1 MTANTNY
8 PDNIT
13 ALYARLSQEDT
24 LDGESNSIANQKKI
38 LLKYA
43 TDNHFSNPT
52 FFIDDGVSGVTFD
65 RPGWNEMIRLAEAG
79 KVQTVIVKDMSRMG
93 RDYLKVGYYTE
104 SFFAERDIRYIA
116 INDGVDSDKGD
127 NDFTPFRNLFNDFYA
142 RDTSKK
148 IRAVMRAKGN
158 AGEHLCTNPP
168 YGYMKDPADKKKW
181 MVDEEAAEIV
191 KRIFDLCIAGKGPM
205 QIAKILTADRVLTVT
220 AYNARQ
226 KGWAMPDNLYQW
238 CSKSVAGILERPEY
252 TGCTVNF
259 KTYTKSLKFK
269 KRMENTKENQR
280 VFEDTQPA
288 IIERG
293 QWERVQA
300 LRANKRR
307 PTKTGKTRIF
317 SGLVYCADCGA
328 KLYYY
333 TCNTY
338 KDESQDHFV
347 CSNYKS
353 NTGSCQIHYIR
364 EVTLYRRVLECIQ
377 GTLTYVRLFRDD
389 FTQEMLAQDEAS
401 RKAEQTQKR
410 KALSGAQKRME
421 DLDKIIQ
428 RLYEDS
434 VLGKLSDLR
443 FQKLSAQYE
452 TEQAE
457 IQQLAAS
464 LEREIENEAGQIAD
478 VGRFL
483 QLADRYSDLQELDA
497 ATVNEL
503 IEKIVIHSPERI
515 GGKKH
520 VTIEVYFTYV
530 GKIRIPLAKPELPTK
545 TEEPA

>member
-1 MTANTNY
+1 MTALFPLKNEMYSKGIFFDGQKGGVFIYNQIPVMNY
-8 PDNIT
+8 PQ
-13 ALYARLSQEDT
+13 YRRMRRLVHECCNY
-24 LDGESNSIANQKKI
+24 DGGNC
-38 LLKYA
+38 
-43 TDNHFSNPT
+43 
-52 FFIDDGVSGVTFD
+52 
-65 RPGWNEMIRLAEAG
+65 
-79 KVQTVIVKDMSRMG
+79 
-93 RDYLKVGYYTE
+93 
-104 SFFAERDIRYIA
+104 FAVFK
-116 INDGVDSDKGD
+116 NV
-127 NDFTPFRNLFNDFYA
+127 FNDYYA
-142 RDTSKK
+142 KDTSKK
-148 IRAVMRAKGN
+148 IRAVVKMRGE
-158 AGEHLCTNPP
+158 AGEHIASNPP
-168 YGYMKDPADKKKW
+168 YGYVKDPQNKKKW
-181 MVDEEAAEIV
+181 IVDEESAKV
-191 KRIFDLCIAGKGPM
+191 VRRIFDLCIAGKGPM
-205 QIAKILTADRVLTVT
+205 QIAKVLTADRVLTVT

-226 KGWAMPDNLYQW
+226 KGWVMPDNLYQW

-307 PTKTGKTRIF
+307 PTKTGKTSIF

-389 FTQEMLAQDEAS
+389 FTQEMLAQNEAS
-401 RKAEQTQKR
+401 RKAELTQKR

-434 VLGKLSDLR
+434 VLGKLSDLH

-452 TEQAE
+452 TEQEE
-457 IQQLAAS
+457 IQRLAAS
-464 LEREIENEAGQIAD
+464 LEREIENESGQIAN

-520 VTIEVYFTYV
+520 VTIEVYFTYL
-530 GKIRIPLAKPELPTK
+530 GKIRIHLPNRNCRQRQK
-545 TEEPA
+545 NRRDFKIPIPAEIADTANPRTADFTVKSVAAIFTAM

>member
-1 MTANTNY
+1 M
-8 PDNIT
+8 
-13 ALYARLSQEDT
+13 
-24 LDGESNSIANQKKI
+24 
-38 LLKYA
+38 
-43 TDNHFSNPT
+43 
-52 FFIDDGVSGVTFD
+52 
-65 RPGWNEMIRLAEAG
+65 
-79 KVQTVIVKDMSRMG
+79 
-93 RDYLKVGYYTE
+93 
-104 SFFAERDIRYIA
+104 
-116 INDGVDSDKGD
+116 
-127 NDFTPFRNLFNDFYA
+127 
-142 RDTSKK
+142 
-148 IRAVMRAKGN
+148 
-158 AGEHLCTNPP
+158 
-168 YGYMKDPADKKKW
+168 
-181 MVDEEAAEIV
+181 
-191 KRIFDLCIAGKGPM
+191 
-205 QIAKILTADRVLTVT
+205 
-220 AYNARQ
+220 
-226 KGWAMPDNLYQW
+226 
-238 CSKSVAGILERPEY
+238 
-252 TGCTVNF
+252 
-259 KTYTKSLKFK
+259 
-269 KRMENTKENQR
+269 
-280 VFEDTQPA
+280 
-288 IIERG
+288 
-293 QWERVQA
+293 QA

-307 PTKTGKTRIF
+307 PTKTGKTSIF

-401 RKAEQTQKR
+401 RKAELTQKR

-434 VLGKLSDLR
+434 VLGKISDLR

-452 TEQAE
+452 TEQDD
-457 IQQLAAS
+457 IQRLAAS
-464 LEREIENEAGQIAD
+464 LDRDIENEAGQIAD

-530 GKIRIPLAKPELPTK
+530 GKIRIPLAKSELPTK